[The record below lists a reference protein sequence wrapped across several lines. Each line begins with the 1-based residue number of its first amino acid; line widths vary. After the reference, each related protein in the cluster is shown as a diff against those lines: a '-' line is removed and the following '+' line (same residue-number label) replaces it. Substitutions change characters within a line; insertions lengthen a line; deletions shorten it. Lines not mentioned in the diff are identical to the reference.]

1 MSTIKWIVAA
11 LTILPVAAQ
20 DSTSNAQPGAQKA
33 SQTAPGELV
42 DLHPVQSLKGFAHEE
57 YRIWTSPFRR
67 SSYDAHSVKKYVIPF
82 ALIAA
87 GLIASD
93 RSTAD
98 ALPNTNDQ
106 TKWSGRVSQIGA
118 AYTLAG
124 FSGGFFLVGKI
135 TKNRHAQETGLLALE
150 ALAHAQVVAFGLKQI
165 TNRARPLENRE
176 NRGFWRGGDS
186 FPSGHATSS
195 FAVASVFAYEYRE
208 HIAVPITAYVLA
220 SAVSAS
226 RLSARRHWLSD
237 IFVGGSTGF
246 LLGRYV
252 YRRHHDPTLPGVPVV
267 DRMIPQFG
275 ISHDAVALAWHW

>member
-1 MSTIKWIVAA
+1 MKTIKWVVVA
-11 LTILPVAAQ
+11 LTISPMAAQ
-20 DSTSNAQPGAQKA
+20 DSTSNPQPSPPPA
-33 SQTAPGELV
+33 SQTAPGEPV
-42 DLHPVQSLKGFAHEE
+42 ALHPVRSLKGFVHEE
-57 YRIWTSPFRR
+57 YRIWTSPFRS
-67 SSYDAHSVKKYVIPF
+67 SSYDAHSVTKYVIPF
-82 ALIAA
+82 ALISA

-93 RSTAD
+93 KSTAD

-124 FSGGFFLVGKI
+124 FSGGFFVVGKI

-150 ALAHAQVVAFGLKQI
+150 ALAHAQVVVFGLKQI
-165 TNRARPLENRE
+165 TNRIRPAENVE

-252 YRRHHDPTLPGVPVV
+252 YR
-267 DRMIPQFG
+267 
-275 ISHDAVALAWHW
+275 